1 MENHIEE
8 ALEKFPEDTTKVVST
23 PAVVHLFEVDE
34 NCAKL
39 IEKDR
44 SIFHSIVAK
53 FLFVSKQARPD
64 ILVAVSYLTTRV
76 SKADEDDWKKL
87 KRLLQYLRSTI
98 KLKMTLSVDSMS
110 SVKWWVDASYGVHND
125 VRNHIGG
132 CMMIGRGALF
142 RKSSKQKLNSKS
154 STETELIA
162 DSEALPQILWVQ
174 NTISNAFTIFLA

>member
-53 FLFVSKQARPD
+53 LLFVSKRARLD

-76 SKADEDDWKKL
+76 SKADEDDWKNL

-98 KLKMTLSVDSMS
+98 KLKMIMSADSMS
-110 SVKWWVDASYGVHND
+110 SVKWWVDVSYGVHD
-125 VRNHIGG
+125 DMRSHTGR
-132 CMMIGRGALF
+132 CMMIRRGVLF
-142 RKSSKQKLNSKS
+142 SKSSKQKLNSKI
-154 STETELIA
+154 STEAELIA
-162 DSEALPQILWVQ
+162 ASEVL
-174 NTISNAFTIFLA
+174 S